1 MIAYDPA
8 HLDSPNSGACGMIS
22 AIILAAGQSK
32 RMGQP
37 KMLLPWGNLTVI
49 EHVLVTFMTAGIEDI
64 LVVTG
69 GSHERV
75 QEVIKQ
81 YPVRNAHNSEYITGE
96 MLSSLQLGLCNMMER
111 TQAVLIGL
119 GDQPQIQAGSI
130 RLISEAHRIS
140 KSLLIVPSFQ
150 RKRGHPWLVARPL
163 WQEILELQP
172 PETPRDFLN
181 SHAHKIQ
188 YVNVDTPTVLADLD
202 TPDDYQNSRPG

>member
-1 MIAYDPA
+1 
-8 HLDSPNSGACGMIS
+8 MIS

-49 EHVLVTFMTAGIEDI
+49 EHVIVTFLAAGIQDI
-64 LVVTG
+64 LLVTG

-75 QEVIKQ
+75 QEVTKQ
-81 YPVRNAHNSEYITGE
+81 YPVRNIHNSEYVTGE
-96 MLSSLQLGLCNMMER
+96 MLSSLQVGLNNMRET

-119 GDQPQIQAGSI
+119 GDQPQTQAGSI
-130 RLISEAHRIS
+130 RLISEAYRS
-140 KSLLIVPSFQ
+140 SNSLLIVPSFQ
-150 RKRGHPWLVARPL
+150 MKRGHPWLVARPL
-163 WQEILELQP
+163 WQELLELEP

-181 SHAHKIQ
+181 AHASQIQ

-202 TPDDYQNSRPG
+202 TPEDYQNSRP